1 MDSKTIDPLIHNT
14 DIVVHAISR
23 KPDLHEDHRSPVAAD
38 LEALIASLSV
48 NVSDAQAQYLLANQ
62 IDTDLNNLADV
73 PVIALKVI
81 ANENPIGHKANLPT
95 NLQKNGS
102 SVDYIKADKQL
113 VVAENSKSPKSD
125 IDTCIANPDV
135 GQWPPAIPKLA
146 ITESIA
152 IPSPASS
159 SFPRVENTADQDT
172 QAVVRKGSP
181 NAPDSSSG
189 SSPDAVF
196 TPAGSVGSQTSSSA
210 NNDKDLES
218 RLPDYKDLS
227 DILPAQ
233 SIDEFLIQSCIP
245 SSVRLGETEDDARSD
260 TFSIAL
266 SLVSDK
272 TGCPAGYASEATSIS
287 NLHIIRRVNSQ
298 TSNSLPSLMSTPQS
312 SIGIDFTS
320 TESLRAQRRR
330 MCIEEFISTEQSY
343 LSGLRLLVNT
353 YLATLESCDK
363 KYLDVSADIR
373 DSANALIEFHQD
385 IISSI
390 YASYPTLYAPST
402 AYTESAISDFGITRK
417 EQPDVSVF
425 EKEIISAFNGGQES
439 SKWTW
444 TRPNISVSSPM
455 VAATIAQLIQKKVF
469 LALCEPS
476 WRWDPVLT
484 KQVSDL
490 VIYEQYC
497 LNYNNV
503 IHILKDYR
511 ESKSKPLRNWS
522 RGCENA
528 ALATQSESRRADLS
542 LDALATNPTIRVMK
556 YRLLI
561 QELCKHTSPEDS
573 TEAHGTLVSTLAS
586 VKESLKRLN
595 SEFGA
600 ERSRATSSE
609 LWKRLEFEQ
618 PPAFEA
624 QYLGRASLCGALH
637 VAWIGKDSSSRSH
650 YLGAFLF
657 KSYLVLAHC
666 QKSDKYPVKF
676 LIPLCSSYLQP
687 TGNGVGMQTTSQRS
701 WKLMFECDF
710 AVYEILLTAISAAEK
725 ETWQDQLLALICA
738 NNGAESYLWDFEASR
753 RKASGHGPTALVP
766 ATARPLFVDAR
777 GSSGVPAVPR
787 SPRRFSG
794 SLRRQASIVY
804 SREPIQIHVDHFLMS
819 ADELLTSANS
829 PASASSITSKISE
842 PDARMPS
849 VPHSCEFA
857 MSARSPILN
866 RAFRRATSM
875 TDTTC
880 SPILSSLRPSS
891 PNSPITDKRCLCN
904 GPHMFILNIK
914 RSDRISAESAIGFI
928 WSEELPHTPPVEE
941 ISVSLSKLSLSLGT
955 RILARKFS
963 GSFKTGL
970 SRRASGKTL
979 PTYSDTIMTDISISN
994 DSKKPR
1000 FDLHDDVLNEEDQ
1013 DELDPLAIGSRH
1025 CEKNQEGRLI
1035 VKQPSES
1042 IVYKKSRQSVSGF
1055 GGMIATR

>member
-1 MDSKTIDPLIHNT
+1 M
-14 DIVVHAISR
+14 
-23 KPDLHEDHRSPVAAD
+23 
-38 LEALIASLSV
+38 LSYHFE
-48 NVSDAQAQYLLANQ
+48 SDNYQ
-62 IDTDLNNLADV
+62 
-73 PVIALKVI
+73 
-81 ANENPIGHKANLPT
+81 ENPIGHKANLPT

-233 SIDEFLIQSCIP
+233 I
-245 SSVRLGETEDDARSD
+245 V
-260 TFSIAL
+260 
-266 SLVSDK
+266 DK

-455 VAATIAQLIQKKVF
+455 VAATIAQLIQKK
-469 LALCEPS
+469 
-476 WRWDPVLT
+476 
-484 KQVSDL
+484 VSDL

>member
-1 MDSKTIDPLIHNT
+1 MC
-14 DIVVHAISR
+14 
-23 KPDLHEDHRSPVAAD
+23 
-38 LEALIASLSV
+38 
-48 NVSDAQAQYLLANQ
+48 
-62 IDTDLNNLADV
+62 
-73 PVIALKVI
+73 KV
-81 ANENPIGHKANLPT
+81 
-95 NLQKNGS
+95 
-102 SVDYIKADKQL
+102 DKQL
-113 VVAENSKSPKSD
+113 VVAKKSA
-125 IDTCIANPDV
+125 IDTRVANPDV
-135 GQWPPAIPKLA
+135 GQWLPAIPKLA
-146 ITESIA
+146 ITDSIA
-152 IPSPASS
+152 IPSPASPS
-159 SFPRVENTADQDT
+159 SFQRVENTSEQDK
-172 QAVVRKGSP
+172 QAVLRNGSP

-210 NNDKDLES
+210 NNDTEVES
-218 RLPDYKDLS
+218 TLPDYKDLS
-227 DILPAQ
+227 DILPGQ
-233 SIDEFLIQSCIP
+233 SIDELLIQNCIP
-245 SSVRLGETEDDARSD
+245 NGVRLGETDDDARSD

-266 SLVSDK
+266 SLVSDR

-363 KYLDVSADIR
+363 KHLDVSADIR

-390 YASYPTLYAPST
+390 YASYPTLYAPSS
-402 AYTESAISDFGITRK
+402 AYTESALSDFGIARK

-425 EKEIISAFNGGQES
+425 EKEVISAFNGGQDS
-439 SKWTW
+439 SKCLAWTK
-444 TRPNISVSSPM
+444 PNISVSSPM
-455 VAATIAQLIQKKVF
+455 VAATIAQLIQKK
-469 LALCEPS
+469 
-476 WRWDPVLT
+476 
-484 KQVSDL
+484 VSDL

-528 ALATQSESRRADLS
+528 VLATQSESRRADLS

-676 LIPLCSSYLQP
+676 LIPLCNSYLQP
-687 TGNGVGMQTTSQRS
+687 TGNGVGMQATSQRS

-710 AVYEILLTAISAAEK
+710 AVYEILLTAISATEK

-777 GSSGVPAVPR
+777 GSSGVSAVPR

-804 SREPIQIHVDHFLMS
+804 SREPIQIHVDHFLTS

-842 PDARMPS
+842 TDARMPS
-849 VPHSCEFA
+849 VAHSCEFA
-857 MSARSPILN
+857 TSARSPILN

-979 PTYSDTIMTDISISN
+979 PTYSDTIMSDISISN

-1055 GGMIATR
+1055 GGMITTR